1 METVT
6 QQELGEYLSGL
17 PKNLVHFVME
27 NAWSKRVSEICTK
40 YALSEEQ
47 SNILENLVLFVLI
60 FVENPNTLQKSIES
74 ELGISSLLSD
84 QIVKDIDDRV
94 FDYALKTIE
103 KGGEEKI
110 PTPRPLQQQNTPF
123 VPENLPGAIEVDE
136 KPVPTKY
143 TETPA
148 PIKQVVDP
156 VPTPVVQQPAAPW
169 MKQAPVVP
177 ETETSTPI
185 EPQPLAEPSK
195 IVWPTQPTEIQIPTV
210 SVPRFTAVPLD
221 EKNIEP
227 TPSQKPVLETPTP
240 QNIIEAKL
248 SGVVKPKI
256 ETPADIPEK
265 YTTDPY
271 REPIE

>member
-1 METVT
+1 ME
-6 QQELGEYLSGL
+6 EYNQDTL
-17 PKNLVHFVME
+17 PQDFTRLPQNVRNFIADGIWRDRTE
-27 NAWSKRVSEICTK
+27 EIGRK
-40 YALSEEQ
+40 YALSTSQIDQLTTEVLLLLMGLI
-47 SNILENLVLFVLI
+47 NPDTILE
-60 FVENPNTLQKSIES
+60 TLTV
-74 ELGISSLLSD
+74 ELGISDLLASQLIND
-84 QIVKDIDDRV
+84 LDTRV

-123 VPENLPGAIEVDE
+123 VPENLPGAIEVEE

-156 VPTPVVQQPAAPW
+156 VPTPVVQQPTAPW

-177 ETETSTPI
+177 ETATSTPI

-221 EKNIEP
+221 EKTIEP
-227 TPSQKPVLETPTP
+227 TPSQKPVLETPAP

-256 ETPADIPEK
+256 EIPTGITEK